1 MKPVPRLYNAA
12 ARAALFADGLFAWW
26 RPPAART
33 ARPPEPLAKERDAVH
48 RWEDEGGN
56 VE

>member
-1 MKPVPRLYNAA
+1 VKPAPSVYNAA

-26 RPPAART
+26 RPPAAR
-33 ARPPEPLAKERDAVH
+33 APRPPEPVTRQSEAVE

-56 VE
+56 VK

>member
-1 MKPVPRLYNAA
+1 MKPAPLLYNAA

-26 RPPAART
+26 RPPAARP
-33 ARPPEPLAKERDAVH
+33 ARAPKPLPSELDAVH

-56 VE
+56 VK

>member
-1 MKPVPRLYNAA
+1 MKPAPLLYNAA

-26 RPPAART
+26 RPPS
-33 ARPPEPLAKERDAVH
+33 ARPPRSPEPLTSEGEAMH

-56 VE
+56 VK

>member
-1 MKPVPRLYNAA
+1 LLYNAA

-26 RPPAART
+26 RPPS
-33 ARPPEPLAKERDAVH
+33 ARPPRSPEPLTSEGEAMH

-56 VE
+56 VK

>member
-1 MKPVPRLYNAA
+1 VKPAPLLYNAA

-33 ARPPEPLAKERDAVH
+33 PRASEPLARQSEAVQ

-56 VE
+56 VK